1 MGINKTVAVASPS
14 SREARIPKCELIVA
28 VDRNG
33 AIGAAGELG
42 FSCKEDMNWFKWYT
56 MGKALLCGK
65 NTYPTI
71 KDLPGRTVQLVK
83 RGDYPEGCYVGGG
96 QVYQSVLPLVER
108 AVVTHLNTEI
118 EGADVFFDL
127 HALAEFGKKTV
138 VREESWGAVII
149 YER

>member
-1 MGINKTVAVASPS
+1 MDTSKTTAALPS
-14 SREARIPKCELIVA
+14 NREERTPQRELIVA

-42 FSCKEDMNWFKWYT
+42 FSYKEDMNWFKWYT
-56 MGKALLCGK
+56 MGKVLLCGK

-71 KDLPGRTVQLVK
+71 ANLPGRTVQLIK
-83 RGDYPEGCYVGGG
+83 RGEFPAGCYVGGG
-96 QVYQSVLPLVER
+96 QVYQSVIGLVER

-118 EGADVFFDL
+118 KDADTFFDL
-127 HALAEFGKKTV
+127 RALAEFGKKTV
-138 VREESWGAVII
+138 VREESWGTVII